1 MSSASQHDP
10 SSAPSAIAWP
20 PADPRDP
27 YVAASP
33 HSDATT
39 CTISGTTI
47 TNFAQ
52 LADSLYATTPVDDA
66 AHHAIDGTRLNL
78 TTRTSYRCDR
88 PGTSA
93 NVGPIG

>member
-39 CTISGTTI
+39 CTISWTTI
-47 TNFAQ
+47 NDIAQ
-52 LADSLYATTPVDDA
+52 FADSLHATTPVDDA
-66 AHHAIDGTRLNL
+66 AHPAIDGTRLNFI
-78 TTRTSYRCDR
+78 TRSSNRCNR
-88 PGTSA
+88 HGTSA
-93 NVGPIG
+93 DVGPIG